1 VHIRVW
7 VRLAPSRVRYVPVVA
22 CIVTAAAAEWIKH
35 AYRVTVG
42 PRRSNARTQPRRAFA
57 FAQAEPFMYFGREVA
72 ASSRRVV
79 VDYALPQVGG
89 SHSVLAA

>member
-1 VHIRVW
+1 
-7 VRLAPSRVRYVPVVA
+7 
-22 CIVTAAAAEWIKH
+22 
-35 AYRVTVG
+35 
-42 PRRSNARTQPRRAFA
+42 
-57 FAQAEPFMYFGREVA
+57 MYFGREVA